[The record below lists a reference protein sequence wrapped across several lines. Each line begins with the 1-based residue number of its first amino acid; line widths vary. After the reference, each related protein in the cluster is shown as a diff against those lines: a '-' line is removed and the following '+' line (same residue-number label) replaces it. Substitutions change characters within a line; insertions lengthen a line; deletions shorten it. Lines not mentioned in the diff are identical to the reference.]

1 MIIRFP
7 TAQYESILPQAPE
20 YGGNVTYTVSMNNPP
35 RVFQTTIRLPPAV
48 ERREK
53 SDKIIDDDT
62 RRIHL
67 GERIFTVSKTGKSII
82 GSSKKQFE
90 VGQILTFGLDVDP
103 EVDPMLVGDLEL
115 RHDTNLLD
123 LAGLGLT
130 AEDIA
135 NVSSSAMTRLKELQA
150 ELSGYTQQRSNA
162 EIAINENKK
171 TQNETQKAAD
181 AIAQLAA
188 TDSSFDEMLAELNAK
203 LPILEDELDRY
214 VGIANQAASN
224 ADITRDRILDLV
236 QVVR

>member
-7 TAQYESILPQAPE
+7 TALYESVLPQAPA
-20 YGGNVTYTVSMNNPP
+20 YGDNVTYTISMEDPP
-35 RVFQTTIRLPPAV
+35 RIFQTTIRLPPAV
-48 ERREK
+48 EQREK
-53 SDKIIDDDT
+53 DDKIIDDDT

-67 GERIFTVSKTGKSII
+67 GERVFTISRTSKSVTGS
-82 GSSKKQFE
+82 GKKHFE
-90 VGQILTFGLDVDP
+90 VGQVLTFGTDSDP

-123 LAGLGLT
+123 LVGLGLT
-130 AEDIA
+130 TEDIA
-135 NVSSSAMTRLKELQA
+135 SVGSSAMAQLKVLQA
-150 ELSGYTQQRSNA
+150 ELSSYTKRRSDA

-188 TDSSFDEMLAELNAK
+188 VDPSFDEMLAELNAK
-203 LPILEDELDRY
+203 LPVLEAELEQY
-214 VGIANQAASN
+214 IVVANQAASD
-224 ADITRDRILDLV
+224 ADSTRDKILDLV